1 MQYSHE
7 CTESGIY
14 KLGGKLRET
23 SPVDGLIKNL
33 EIGVS

>member
-14 KLGGKLRET
+14 KLGEKLPET
-23 SPVDGLIKNL
+23 NPVDGLIKNL